1 MDTTYR
7 PMSIGQRN
15 SMYGRY
21 LGNTCTHDLTIHSTW
36 RAQIYDFLV
45 LFLIHSIGHR
55 FRTENK
61 RVRLPARREL
71 RLAASYYTYTHR
83 SLQPP
88 L

>member
-15 SMYGRY
+15 IMYGRY

-45 LFLIHSIGHR
+45 YFSYTVCDGHL
-55 FRTENK
+55 RTEK
-61 RVRLPARREL
+61 QKVRPRE
-71 RLAASYYTYTHR
+71 RGAPTR
-83 SLQPP
+83 D
-88 L
+88 